1 MTARQPAYRI
11 TTGPRPPRA
20 SRERYG
26 TLRGLAAVARLL
38 LTAADALIT
47 ALAGIPPLAW
57 LWHQAADIIRA
68 TYREAAWPPPEMVA
82 ALVIPSAATERGNTD
97 GSQRR

>member
-1 MTARQPAYRI
+1 MTARQPVYRI

-20 SRERYG
+20 ARTRHG
-26 TLRGLAAVARLL
+26 TLRGLAAVAVLL

-57 LWHQAADIIRA
+57 LWHQAADVIRA
-68 TYREAAWPPPEMVA
+68 TYRQAAWPPPEMVA
-82 ALVIPSAATERGNTD
+82 ARIIPPAATERENTD

>member
-1 MTARQPAYRI
+1 MTARQPVYQI
-11 TTGPRPPRA
+11 TTGPRPPR
-20 SRERYG
+20 SSGPRYG
-26 TLRGLAAVARLL
+26 RLRGLAAVAVLL

-68 TYREAAWPPPEMVA
+68 TYRQAARPTPELVA
-82 ALVIPSAATERGNTD
+82 ALVISPAATERENTD
-97 GSQRR
+97 GR